1 MSCSSAAG
9 AALLPIALE
18 MLDLEAR
25 ARSVVDEPSAV
36 PHVVIAGFASAITTV
51 LVPRLAAL
59 REHANVEITE
69 AEDTDALR
77 DLGLGAVDV
86 VLTQEYEGAPAERV
100 RRFTYTPLVSD
111 RLTLVL
117 PPDMSDTTT
126 IDDLGDAPWLLNGR
140 STRCAQA
147 TMRILDAAGVAP
159 RIVGT
164 VADNA
169 TLLALVAAG
178 QGVTVVPARV
188 LDDAAHA
195 VTIAEQDLRTT
206 RTILAVTRTATTAPL
221 ARLLEHLVTRRSADD
236 EPGSPEVRDRLRRLR
251 GCDTMT
257 ARRRGGP
264 PEIGGAM
271 RGRVGRWMVGAL
283 LAAAVSVGVGPP
295 SPVEAAASTPLGARV
310 AWAQTNGDI
319 LAITKIEGASR
330 DLIVFGGNFTA
341 VITPDGVSR
350 PARHFAVV
358 DEFSGALVYAGNAS
372 SYVRSITS
380 RDGVTYVG
388 GDFTTFGGVARN
400 RLAALSPSFTVTSWN
415 PAPSFRV
422 RAVVAGPSGVYYGG
436 DGAAVRLVDGST
448 GAIRWS
454 QPHAGGSVRSLALS
468 PSSGALYVGGLFETY
483 GTLTRHGL
491 IRANPLT
498 GAPDPVFNANFRADS
513 GVGAN
518 GNYDGEAGNVLQ
530 FTPDGA
536 RLLVGVAGHGS
547 DVFKVLNPIT
557 GALVWVKVLPGD
569 CQGVAV
575 VGSTYVVGYHRNR
588 VNGAIPY
595 PYYAAQ
601 LESSNS
607 ALSTWDPGLT
617 GVQSNADGGNNG
629 VQAIYA
635 DPVNRRLFVAGAFT
649 MENGRPLKSLAVYT
663 WGGATN
669 QPPTAAFTSSASGL
683 TASLNGGG
691 SSDPDGSISSWSWDF
706 GDGTQG
712 TGATVQHTY
721 PAAGTYTVTL
731 RVTDNERRHC
741 DPIGVG
747 GRVHHGVEHR
757 GRLVHPHRHG
767 RLRHR

>member
-1 MSCSSAAG
+1 MRG
-9 AALLPIALE
+9 
-18 MLDLEAR
+18 
-25 ARSVVDEPSAV
+25 
-36 PHVVIAGFASAITTV
+36 
-51 LVPRLAAL
+51 
-59 REHANVEITE
+59 
-69 AEDTDALR
+69 
-77 DLGLGAVDV
+77 
-86 VLTQEYEGAPAERV
+86 QV
-100 RRFTYTPLVSD
+100 RRWT
-111 RLTLVL
+111 
-117 PPDMSDTTT
+117 
-126 IDDLGDAPWLLNGR
+126 
-140 STRCAQA
+140 
-147 TMRILDAAGVAP
+147 
-159 RIVGT
+159 
-164 VADNA
+164 
-169 TLLALVAAG
+169 
-178 QGVTVVPARV
+178 
-188 LDDAAHA
+188 
-195 VTIAEQDLRTT
+195 
-206 RTILAVTRTATTAPL
+206 
-221 ARLLEHLVTRRSADD
+221 
-236 EPGSPEVRDRLRRLR
+236 
-251 GCDTMT
+251 
-257 ARRRGGP
+257 
-264 PEIGGAM
+264 
-271 RGRVGRWMVGAL
+271 VGAL
-283 LAAAVSVGVGPP
+283 LAASVSVGAGPAAE
-295 SPVEAAASTPLGARV
+295 VEAAATTPLGARV

-319 LAITKIEGASR
+319 LAITKIEGATR
-330 DLIVFGGNFTA
+330 DLIAFGGNFTA

-380 RDGVTYVG
+380 RGGVTYVG
-388 GDFTTFGGVARN
+388 GDFTSFGGVARN

-422 RAVVAGPSGVYYGG
+422 RAVVAAPSGVYYGG
-436 DGAAVRLVDGST
+436 DGAAVRLVDAST
-448 GAIRWS
+448 AAIRWS
-454 QPHAGGSVRSLALS
+454 QPHSGGSVRSLVLS

-536 RLLVGVAGHGS
+536 RLLVGVAGQGS

-588 VNGAIPY
+588 TNGAVPY
-595 PYYAAQ
+595 PYYVAQ
-601 LESSNS
+601 LESTNS
-607 ALSTWDPGLT
+607 ALTTWDPGLT

-663 WGGATN
+663 WGGTAN
-669 QPPTAAFTSSASGL
+669 QPPTATFTSSSSGL
-683 TASLNGGG
+683 TASLNGAA
-691 SSDPDGSISSWSWDF
+691 SSDPDGSIASWSWDF

-712 TGATVQHTY
+712 TGATAQHTY

-731 RVTDNERRHC
+731 RVTDSGGATATRSASVAVSTTSSGTAADSFTRTVSGGFGTADVGGPWTVTGTASRFSVAN
-741 DPIGVG
+741 GVG
-747 GRVHHGVEHR
+747 SMSAAPGSGLRADLLGVQRTATDVSSTVSVDTAPSGSGAYVALIGRRVTSADDYRLKVRLQAGGAVTAQLVRVTGGTETALQTVTTVPGVTYAAGDE
-757 GRLVHPHRHG
+757 L
-767 RLRHR
+767 RLRVVVSGVGTTTLSAKVWKDGTTQPAGWLLQATDTTAALQAPGSVGYAYYLSSTATANPTVLSVDDLSAGPA